1 MNLHRS
7 ERFLNSF
14 GEHCW
19 VSRKL
24 YAISYFEGTFTK
36 SADYNLP
43 ISCAVNICGA
53 LQDLAGSKASQVA
66 CRLVRFYRT
75 NVAEASMPMRASKPC
90 ALWVR
95 NSLFRITGTIQAL
108 QGHDI

>member
-24 YAISYFEGTFTK
+24 YAISYFEVTFTK

-43 ISCAVNICGA
+43 ITCAVNMCGA
-53 LQDLAGSKASQVA
+53 LQDLAGSKARQVA
-66 CRLVRFYRT
+66 WLPLTPNTPWLSELLTLVT
-75 NVAEASMPMRASKPC
+75 PDPAWQPQLPLSPC
-90 ALWVR
+90 Y
-95 NSLFRITGTIQAL
+95 S
-108 QGHDI
+108 

>member
-1 MNLHRS
+1 MNLHRA

-36 SADYNLP
+36 CADYNLP
-43 ISCAVNICGA
+43 ITCAVNICGA
-53 LQDLAGSKASQVA
+53 LQDLGGSKASQVA

-75 NVAEASMPMRASKPC
+75 NVAEASMPM
-90 ALWVR
+90 
-95 NSLFRITGTIQAL
+95 
-108 QGHDI
+108 